1 MRNLLDKADISESI
15 GGIPIIHITGSKGKG
30 TTCHLVEKTLRLNGY
45 RTILFTSPHLVH
57 PRERI
62 RINGTCMDIDAFY
75 ENLISVYNSVKEKDG
90 IGFFRMMTLLVFKIG
105 ENLFKKNEV
114 DVLILEVGIGGL
126 NDCTNVILSPK
137 VCAITNVQL
146 EHCNVLGNTLEEIA
160 FQKAG
165 ISKERC
171 PLLVGGQVTISS
183 VIKVIKERA
192 LLTNSPLI
200 FLPSKASITE
210 SNISLAEEIVFS
222 FTEKKITIDPATLD
236 WPGRF
241 SCFKNGKN
249 TWYIDGAHTEDSL
262 EIASS
267 WFFDQLSNDCSVRKK
282 KILIFQLGFNRKP
295 EILLKPIIKLHQK
308 ILFDDVIFTIP
319 RDRSERG
326 KGIGQRKGECDRML
340 EVWNNEGGFLTPV
353 QITKLENAIVFIDEL
368 EEEQLVFAT
377 GSLYL
382 IGNIME
388 YFGIHIK

>member
-1 MRNLLDKADISESI
+1 MRSLLYKADISDSI

-62 RINGTCMDIDAFY
+62 RINGKCMDIDAFY

-137 VCAITNVQL
+137 VCAVTNVQL

-171 PLLVGGQVTISS
+171 PLLIGGQVTISS

-200 FLPSKASITE
+200 FLPPKASITE
-210 SNISLAEEIVFS
+210 SNVSLAEEIIFS
-222 FTEKKITIDPATLD
+222 FTGKRITIDPAIID

-241 SCFKNGKN
+241 SRFKNGKN

-267 WFFDQLSNDCSVRKK
+267 WFFDLLSKEGLMRKK
-282 KILIFQLGFNRKP
+282 KILIFQLGFGRKP
-295 EILLKPIIKLHQK
+295 ETLLKPIFKLHQK
-308 ILFDDVIFTIP
+308 VFFDEVIFTIP
-319 RDRSERG
+319 RDHSERG

-340 EVWNNEGGFLTPV
+340 EVWNNEGRFLSPV

-388 YFGIHIK
+388 YFGIHIR